1 MTLYSMGQ
9 TRSFYAGEPKRI
21 SINTGKTRLMS
32 EADQALYDAI
42 IHGKS
47 YTEEVSMQDLKLI
60 EEKALAGFGTQ
71 VDGWQPETLGG
82 QIIDMVRQ
90 KSKVR
95 SYHQVIA
102 TPSDPYELPV
112 NTGNFTAKIVGEGE
126 GPGISKVPQ
135 GQIKFNHKK
144 IMIETETSTEFE
156 EDSVPQMMAFL
167 RNLLATNLAEAEED
181 LLFVNHATDGMLKNA
196 LDKTSAFAS
205 DFTPADV
212 LKLLQMMPTPYNLDP
227 SNLVLYMN
235 PTLYWRLV
243 ESGDVRTVDAFG
255 SNATIITGELGKYYG
270 MSVAP
275 LQSLKADASTN
286 KLPFLIVN
294 RASLLI
300 GQRRTVNIRVFP
312 DHEDKNKIEATIRT
326 AVAYPHGNNGL
337 ILAKFS

>member
-1 MTLYSMGQ
+1 
-9 TRSFYAGEPKRI
+9 
-21 SINTGKTRLMS
+21 
-32 EADQALYDAI
+32 
-42 IHGKS
+42 
-47 YTEEVSMQDLKLI
+47 
-60 EEKALAGFGTQ
+60 
-71 VDGWQPETLGG
+71 
-82 QIIDMVRQ
+82 
-90 KSKVR
+90 
-95 SYHQVIA
+95 
-102 TPSDPYELPV
+102 
-112 NTGNFTAKIVGEGE
+112 
-126 GPGISKVPQ
+126 
-135 GQIKFNHKK
+135 
-144 IMIETETSTEFE
+144 
-156 EDSVPQMMAFL
+156 
-167 RNLLATNLAEAEED
+167 
-181 LLFVNHATDGMLKNA
+181 
-196 LDKTSAFAS
+196 
-205 DFTPADV
+205 
-212 LKLLQMMPTPYNLDP
+212 MPTPYNLDP